1 MYYKTR
7 QLAHFLNAEYVLEL
21 NRFFYMKIIQPFSN
35 TPPSP
40 LRLKCWWVRFVLA
53 TLLLGVSFS
62 LFSQNKLVEKAN
74 EYYKLN
80 QYADAAALYERALD
94 EMAANGKSGHSMLSV
109 KTKLAW
115 CYRMNNKMDRAE
127 ALYASIVSDDRA
139 NAGTYLYYG
148 EALMSNGKYE
158 EAKKWFLAYQ
168 KLKPEDGKGALMAEA
183 CDKVPFIQPY
193 FERLDVREF
202 PRNSDADDNAPI
214 DWQGGILFSSDRN
227 SGGLNLVKEK
237 SGWTG
242 RDFLDIYFSE
252 KLADGSFAE
261 PRKFSGKLS
270 AVNKNICNASIPAD
284 GSEIFFTRNDNE
296 LNKQETFNLQIYRAE
311 ASGDRWKNVEKL
323 PFCSSAF
330 NYMHPAI
337 SPDGQ
342 WLFFTADRRDGQGGT
357 DLWVAHRK
365 AGGWENPQNLGATV
379 NTPANEGFPFVDA
392 GGRLFFCSKG
402 LPGFGGFDIFMTEKN
417 ASGNWTPPVN
427 LGQPVN
433 SSLDDISIY
442 IAPDGR
448 SGMFTSSRSGG
459 DDDIYLFRVPSEEGK
474 QQSLAQQEA
483 PPGWGQPAALTKE
496 PEVALPP
503 AIEEKVDETP
513 LEENPSTVE
522 EREPEQVPQ
531 ETAVAEPAP
540 VARQPLP
547 LFFEK
552 TEPEEPAAKVA
563 TKEEQASTQPLASLD
578 SEAIEIPL
586 GNQIDTRTQT
596 PFGDKPLLPTFR
608 DFEEKLALNHIHPGD
623 RFVLEGAKYD
633 ANVWQPTPR
642 IAMMLDRLEKIL
654 QSNPSLFVELGVHT
668 EAPGLDEYNQKLSDN
683 RAAILLDYLLRD
695 GIPAS
700 RVSARGY
707 GESMPL
713 NHCRNGVDCTP
724 EENRVNQRIEVKI
737 LRK

>member
-1 MYYKTR
+1 
-7 QLAHFLNAEYVLEL
+7 
-21 NRFFYMKIIQPFSN
+21 
-35 TPPSP
+35 
-40 LRLKCWWVRFVLA
+40 
-53 TLLLGVSFS
+53 
-62 LFSQNKLVEKAN
+62 
-74 EYYKLN
+74 
-80 QYADAAALYERALD
+80 
-94 EMAANGKSGHSMLSV
+94 
-109 KTKLAW
+109 
-115 CYRMNNKMDRAE
+115 
-127 ALYASIVSDDRA
+127 
-139 NAGTYLYYG
+139 
-148 EALMSNGKYE
+148 
-158 EAKKWFLAYQ
+158 
-168 KLKPEDGKGALMAEA
+168 
-183 CDKVPFIQPY
+183 
-193 FERLDVREF
+193 
-202 PRNSDADDNAPI
+202 
-214 DWQGGILFSSDRN
+214 
-227 SGGLNLVKEK
+227 
-237 SGWTG
+237 
-242 RDFLDIYFSE
+242 
-252 KLADGSFAE
+252 
-261 PRKFSGKLS
+261 
-270 AVNKNICNASIPAD
+270 
-284 GSEIFFTRNDNE
+284 
-296 LNKQETFNLQIYRAE
+296 
-311 ASGDRWKNVEKL
+311 
-323 PFCSSAF
+323 
-330 NYMHPAI
+330 
-337 SPDGQ
+337 
-342 WLFFTADRRDGQGGT
+342 
-357 DLWVAHRK
+357 
-365 AGGWENPQNLGATV
+365 
-379 NTPANEGFPFVDA
+379 
-392 GGRLFFCSKG
+392 
-402 LPGFGGFDIFMTEKN
+402 
-417 ASGNWTPPVN
+417 
-427 LGQPVN
+427 
-433 SSLDDISIY
+433 
-442 IAPDGR
+442 
-448 SGMFTSSRSGG
+448 TSSRSGG